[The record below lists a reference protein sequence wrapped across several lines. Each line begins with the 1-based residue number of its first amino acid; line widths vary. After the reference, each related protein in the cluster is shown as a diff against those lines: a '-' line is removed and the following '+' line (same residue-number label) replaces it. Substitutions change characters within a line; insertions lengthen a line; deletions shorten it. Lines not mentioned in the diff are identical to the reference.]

1 MSVSIFERISQA
13 GPLNVVWGA
22 GCSNSSN
29 GLTWPILCLAELWR
43 AGRIA
48 RLLSANTDKG
58 VVTSTSLV
66 NMLPDLYEKNH
77 PELAAAS
84 TPSIY
89 QVERADIATVARM
102 VARGAQSGPWLV
114 IGASGDLLGLADE
127 FKNVT
132 RFEHGLYWVGYYHQP
147 APASLGAKFFSR
159 GRNAHFVGG
168 FDPASFL
175 AYLLREISGFPPR
188 LVTDAKGTPCCGG
201 GKVTPL
207 QQLYRWH
214 SAVESDFHRFDSNK
228 ALVARELWKKAET
241 ARDEE
246 YERLLEGGITACEL
260 NFRLTG
266 GAGWTGAVHLL
277 RLAETRAPR
286 EAELLVRKGL
296 RWIDERPAEQ
306 AMQHISAWTEADAFA
321 ILARSR
327 TGAAADA
334 LFEKAVSFLSGLPRT
349 QSLAEYRAA
358 SMAIILCRW
367 ADQERGANSDAV
379 FERARQGYEE
389 SQQARY
395 SPDRQFRFAEA
406 LRQRALALNGEAA
419 QRMFADARKAFEP
432 LLEKKPK
439 DPGLLQFAGLLAVS
453 QSRITEAES
462 CMREAIALQ
471 PDHAADLLTS
481 WASALGTAR
490 NFEEAEAIFRESER
504 LKPDS
509 RALRKNWSSI
519 LIWRARANPGA
530 PDWWDR
536 AKEQAE
542 QAESIEAGSGAYNL
556 ACIAAE
562 LGDRDGVERWMS
574 RAGEYGQMA
583 GLSHVLRDE
592 SFEKVGTETWFGRLI
607 TQIFPSD
614 PSANSSVL
622 SVST

>member
-1 MSVSIFERISQA
+1 MSASIFECIGHG
-13 GPLNVVWGA
+13 GPLNVVWGP

-29 GLTWPILCLAELWR
+29 GPTWPILCLAELWR
-43 AGRIA
+43 TGHIA
-48 RLLSANTDKG
+48 RLLSANKDKG
-58 VVTSTSLV
+58 VITSTSLV
-66 NMLPDLYEKNH
+66 NMLPDLYEKDH
-77 PELAAAS
+77 PELAAAT
-84 TPSIY
+84 TPCIY
-89 QVERADIATVARM
+89 QVERADIATVAS
-102 VARGAQSGPWLV
+102 VAARGAQTGPWLV

-147 APASLGAKFFSR
+147 APASLGREFFTAE
-159 GRNAHFVGG
+159 RNAQFVGG

-175 AYLLREISGFPPR
+175 AYLVREISEFPPK
-188 LVTDAKGTPCCGG
+188 LVTGVKGTACCGS
-201 GKVTPL
+201 GKVMPL

-214 SAVESDFHRFDSNK
+214 SAAESDFHRFDKDK
-228 ALVARELWKKAET
+228 AVVARELWKKAET
-241 ARDEE
+241 ARGEK
-246 YERLLEGGITACEL
+246 YERLLEDGTTACEL
-260 NFRLTG
+260 NFRLSG

-286 EAELLVRKGL
+286 EAEPLVRKGL

-306 AMQHISAWTEADAFA
+306 PMRHISAWTEADAFA
-321 ILARSR
+321 LLARSR

-334 LFEKAVSFLSGLPRT
+334 LFEKAVSFLSDLPRT
-349 QSLAEYRAA
+349 EFLTDYRAA

-379 FERARQGYEE
+379 FERARQGYQE
-389 SQQARY
+389 SQQAKY

-406 LRQRALALNGEAA
+406 LRQRALVLNGEAA

-453 QSRITEAES
+453 QDRMAEAES

-481 WASALGTAR
+481 WASALGTAHK
-490 NFEEAEAIFRESER
+490 FEEADAIFRESEG

-530 PDWWDR
+530 SEWWDR
-536 AKEQAE
+536 AQEQAE
-542 QAESIEAGSGAYNL
+542 KAEAIEAGSGAYNL

-562 LGDRDGVERWMS
+562 RGDREGVERWMS
-574 RAGEYGQMA
+574 RSAEYGQLP

-592 SFEKVGTETWFGRLI
+592 SFEKVRAESWFGELLTR
-607 TQIFPSD
+607 IFPF
-614 PSANSSVL
+614 
-622 SVST
+622 